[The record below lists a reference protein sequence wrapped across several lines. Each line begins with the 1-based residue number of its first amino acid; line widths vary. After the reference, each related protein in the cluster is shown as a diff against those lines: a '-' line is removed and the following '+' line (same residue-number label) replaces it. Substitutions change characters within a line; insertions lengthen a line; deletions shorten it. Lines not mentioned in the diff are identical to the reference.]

1 MTSITVLRHVSFEDL
16 GAFAPVLE
24 RRSATLDICDIG
36 LDDPGAV
43 DPLGPD
49 LLIVLGGPISVYEE
63 ERYPFLVEET
73 SLLAR
78 RIEANRPTL
87 GICLGAQ
94 LIAKAAGAKVY
105 PSGLSEIGFA
115 PITLTDAGRGSCL
128 APFAQ
133 EPTTLH
139 WHADTFHLPD
149 GATLLA
155 STEACT
161 NQAFMLGPNIIGV
174 QFHPE
179 AGGPGF
185 ERWLVGH
192 TVELGAAGI
201 DVRKLRKDA
210 ARLEPELVRKAER
223 VVTAWLDGLRP

>member
-1 MTSITVLRHVSFEDL
+1 MTSITVIRHVSFEDL

-36 LDDPGAV
+36 RDDLGAV

-63 ERYPFLVEET
+63 GHYPFLVEET

-128 APFAQ
+128 APFAR

-161 NQAFMLGPNIIGV
+161 NQAFMLGPNIIGF

-201 DVRKLRKDA
+201 DVGKLRKDA
-210 ARLEPELVRKAER
+210 ARLGPELVRKAER

>member
-161 NQAFMLGPNIIGV
+161 NQAFMLGPNIIGF

-210 ARLEPELVRKAER
+210 ARLGPELVRKAER

>member
-185 ERWLVGH
+185 ERWLVSH

-210 ARLEPELVRKAER
+210 ARLGPELVRKAER

>member
-155 STEACT
+155 
-161 NQAFMLGPNIIGV
+161 
-174 QFHPE
+174 
-179 AGGPGF
+179 
-185 ERWLVGH
+185 
-192 TVELGAAGI
+192 
-201 DVRKLRKDA
+201 
-210 ARLEPELVRKAER
+210 
-223 VVTAWLDGLRP
+223 

>member
-24 RRSATLDICDIG
+24 RRGATLDICDIG

-161 NQAFMLGPNIIGV
+161 NQAFMLGPNIIGF

-210 ARLEPELVRKAER
+210 ARLGPELVRKAER